1 MTFDLDDFLIKS
13 QQAHASDIH
22 LNCNKMPM
30 LRVNGEIYK
39 IATSPVTYQDI
50 RNCLEQ
56 TLPADYL
63 KAHNLNYDEIK
74 DIDYI
79 YEIENVSRYRVNY
92 CKDILGGKLTFRT
105 IPYKV
110 RLLSELGLPDCLSR
124 YTEFN
129 NGIII
134 VTGATGS
141 GKSTTLAALIELIN
155 QTRKCHIITIE
166 DPVEYVYEDKKSLI
180 TQRSLDIDVKDFK
193 TGIKYA
199 LRQDPDVILVGEI
212 RDKETLLS
220 AIEAAETGH
229 LVFSTLHTNGTIA
242 SIDRLTGFIEELGQ
256 EGFRVRLSSC
266 IRAIVHQQLV
276 PKVNDG
282 KLTPAVEILTFT
294 PTVIDY
300 ISQGKMLEL
309 TQLMK
314 RSRQPELMTMNT
326 SLYNLYSKNIISDAT
341 ALEYS
346 LEKTEMNQMLKGM
359 QKNMTA
365 EENIV

>member
-1 MTFDLDDFLIKS
+1 MTFDIDDFLTKA

-22 LNCNKMPM
+22 FNCNKIPI

-39 IATSPVTYQDI
+39 IATSPLTHEDI
-50 RNCLEQ
+50 LYCLEK
-56 TLPADYL
+56 TLPKEYL
-63 KAHNLNYDEIK
+63 KSKNISYSEIK

-79 YEIENVSRYRVNY
+79 YEIKDISRYRVNF
-92 CKDILGGKLTFRT
+92 CKDIYGGKFTFRT
-105 IPYKV
+105 IPYTVKS
-110 RLLSELGLPDCLSR
+110 LEELALPEYLGE
-124 YTEFN
+124 YTKFN
-129 NGIII
+129 NGIVI

-141 GKSTTLAALIELIN
+141 GKSTTLASLIEIIN

-166 DPVEYVYEDKKSLI
+166 DPVEFIYDDKKALV

-212 RDKETLLS
+212 RDKATLLS

-242 SIDRLTGFIEELGQ
+242 SIDRLTGFIDEVGQ
-256 EGFRVRLSSC
+256 EDFRLRLASC

-276 PKVNDG
+276 PKQENG

-300 ISQGKMLEL
+300 VNEGKMHDLEL
-309 TQLMK
+309 LMQ
-314 RSRQPELMTMNT
+314 RSKQPSLVTMNMALY
-326 SLYNLYSKNIISDAT
+326 SLYEKGIISSET
-341 ALEYS
+341 AMEFS
-346 LEKTEMNQMLKGM
+346 LEKVEMNQMLKGM
-359 QKNMTA
+359 NKNLSA
-365 EENIV
+365 ENNIV